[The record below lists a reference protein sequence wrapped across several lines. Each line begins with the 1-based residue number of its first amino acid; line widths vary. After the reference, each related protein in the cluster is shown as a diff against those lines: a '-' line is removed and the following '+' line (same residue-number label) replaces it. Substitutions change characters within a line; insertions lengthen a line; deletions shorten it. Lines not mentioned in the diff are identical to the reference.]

1 MILIAV
7 RNINMEYR
15 EYQAY
20 LLIIINN
27 TESFSAVKT
36 EHYSMGDA
44 VTAMNN
50 IANLYKDKEN
60 VETTSTSIT
69 FSVDGYRRTHVKLI
83 CLDV

>member
-1 MILIAV
+1 
-7 RNINMEYR
+7 MEYR

-27 TESFSAVKT
+27 TESFSTVKT
-36 EHYSMGDA
+36 EHYNMDAA

-50 IANLYKDKEN
+50 VANLYKDKEN
-60 VETTSTSIT
+60 VEATSTSIT